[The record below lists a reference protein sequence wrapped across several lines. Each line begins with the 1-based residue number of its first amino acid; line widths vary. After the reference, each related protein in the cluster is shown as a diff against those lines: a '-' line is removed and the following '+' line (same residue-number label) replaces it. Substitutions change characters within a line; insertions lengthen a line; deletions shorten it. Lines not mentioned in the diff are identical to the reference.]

1 MAIIRFDFD
10 KAVDGFQ
17 SHYNLR
23 TPEPWPEGA
32 YAPLGSDNTKENIQN
47 RGALI
52 LWETHKG
59 LCVSER
65 EMNGSSDSDF
75 YMTVWDEEEQ
85 RPKEILFATTRGWS
99 YPSMGSY
106 VDASEEILEKVKAY
120 SKKQLEEIERKER
133 VRFVK
138 EKLENRAVAKKLSSQ
153 YEFSYARFAKF
164 LKTLEKEKTK
174 SIFKLLQSDLR
185 SGFRISLR
193 TQLVNWLKEKEP
205 AYSKPFSPKQWNYI

>member
-10 KAVDGFQ
+10 KAADGFQ

-23 TPEPWPEGA
+23 TPEPWPEGS
-32 YAPLGSDNTKENIQN
+32 YAPLGSDNTQKFIQE
-47 RGALI
+47 RGALV

-59 LCVSER
+59 LCISER

-75 YMTVWDEEEQ
+75 YMTVWDEKEQ
-85 RPKEILFATTRGWS
+85 CLKEILFGTTRGWS
-99 YPSMGSY
+99 YPSWGSY
-106 VDASEEILEKVKAY
+106 VDASEEIREKAKEY
-120 SKKQLEEIERKER
+120 SKKQLAEIERKER

-138 EKLENRAVAKKLSSQ
+138 QKLENRAVCKKLSFQ
-153 YEFSYARFAKF
+153 YEFSYFRFVKF
-164 LKTLEKEKTK
+164 LKTIGNEKSQ
-174 SIFKLLQSDLR
+174 SITKLLQSNLR

-205 AYSKPFSPKQWNYI
+205 AYAKPFSTKQWECI